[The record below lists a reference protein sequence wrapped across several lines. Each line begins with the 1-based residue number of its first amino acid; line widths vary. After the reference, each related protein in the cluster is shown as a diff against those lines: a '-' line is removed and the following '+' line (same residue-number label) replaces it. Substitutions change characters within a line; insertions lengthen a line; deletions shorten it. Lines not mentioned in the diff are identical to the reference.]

1 VARPLARSS
10 DSLVM
15 LTPLALFLGLLAATA
30 FIAHWSDNLGKKLGK
45 KRVSVFGLRPRTS
58 ATILTVVSSW
68 GIMALTLVALLLAVA
83 PLRIALFSYEQQL
96 TSFKEK
102 IRDSQ
107 QSLQQVEFQ
116 RTTAQAQAQGSQNA
130 AEKSQSQ
137 ATRFRSDATK
147 ARGDAAKAQQDAA
160 KAKADLDRATAA
172 LNRAQSAEQ
181 TAKSGESSA
190 RNATNAAQ
198 KQEQRA
204 RAAFASANSQLIGTQ
219 TNLSQT
225 QNRLRQIKSNLAK
238 KKLEVAKVQGR
249 LANSQQRLSASQ
261 QKLSTSQ
268 KRLDALGQRLIK
280 ASKRVID
287 SYKQVANS
295 YKEVAQ
301 AKKEVATEQKRAT
314 NLQAISE
321 KLQTDV
327 DSLQA
332 QFNKNLELTTGLAF
346 NEIQLHF
353 DQTLAERHIDAN
365 PLSDQVKSELRLLI
379 TSAQEAAR
387 VLVPD
392 AEVAVEPIYI
402 ADPKIGERVA
412 LSEEQTLDSYARLLA
427 ASNQGVSA
435 RLVSASNYPEGQ
447 KRVLAR
453 FVFVP
458 IRTIYGAGQSIG
470 ESTIDA
476 TKSEAAI
483 FGQLQDLVE
492 EARQN
497 AEKNGSRPPLSPE
510 DRNFFDGDTGQ
521 KMFDTLR
528 QLQRLG
534 HPVPV
539 RVVAAR
545 DLDATEPLQI
555 RFQIGP
561 SKSGKTGGASNTT

>member
-1 VARPLARSS
+1 
-10 DSLVM
+10 M

-58 ATILTVVSSW
+58 ATLLTVVSSW
-68 GIMALTLVALLLAVA
+68 GIMLFTVVALLWAVV
-83 PLRIALFSYEQQL
+83 PLREALLHYDQKRAEFLQNRADFIEAQ
-96 TSFKEK
+96 K
-102 IRDSQ
+102 DSQ
-107 QSLQQVEFQ
+107 TRLLAAQNQ
-116 RTTAQAQAQGSQNA
+116 RQNA
-130 AEKSQSQ
+130 QVQARAAGKQAHAFESQITTYRSEAHTSQ
-137 ATRFRSDATK
+137 AEATK
-147 ARGDAAKAQQDAA
+147 ARGAVQVAQRDFQE
-160 KAKADLDRATAA
+160 
-172 LNRAQSAEQ
+172 AQRAEQ

-190 RNATNAAQ
+190 RIATDAAR

-204 RAAFASANSQLIGTQ
+204 RFAFASANSQLVGTQ

-225 QNRLRQIKSNLAK
+225 QSRLGQIKSELAQK
-238 KKLEVAKVQGR
+238 QSQVIVVQNR
-249 LANSQQRLSASQ
+249 LSNSQQRLSASQ
-261 QKLSTSQ
+261 QKLSVSQ
-268 KRLDALGQRLIK
+268 RRLFALTQRLTK
-280 ASKRVID
+280 ASIKVI
-287 SYKQVANS
+287 AS
-295 YKEVAQ
+295 YKEVAASYKAVAQSHKEVEVEQSRVAGLQ
-301 AKKEVATEQKRAT
+301 AKAT
-314 NLQAISE
+314 

-332 QFNKNLELTTGLAF
+332 RYKEKVELASGLAF
-346 NEIQLHF
+346 SEIQLNF

-365 PLSDQVKSELRLLI
+365 PLSEQVKNELRLLI
-379 TSAQEAAR
+379 AAAQEAAR

-392 AEVAVEPIYI
+392 AEVAIEPLYTL
-402 ADPKIGERVA
+402 DPKTGEQVA

-453 FVFVP
+453 FIFVP